1 MMKTRTTVET
11 KLQQVQFGY
20 WDMDGERFVSIN
32 HENAE
37 SVEKAVR
44 ALSCHPLLIDAIG
57 SLVQEIK
64 GAVSS
69 DLADIWQR
77 LDTITKEE

>member
-11 KLQQVQFGY
+11 ELQQVQFGY
-20 WDMDGERFVSIN
+20 WDTDRERFVSIN
-32 HENAE
+32 HEDAE
-37 SVEKAVR
+37 SVKKAVG

-57 SLVQEIK
+57 SLVAEIK
-64 GAVSS
+64 EAVSS